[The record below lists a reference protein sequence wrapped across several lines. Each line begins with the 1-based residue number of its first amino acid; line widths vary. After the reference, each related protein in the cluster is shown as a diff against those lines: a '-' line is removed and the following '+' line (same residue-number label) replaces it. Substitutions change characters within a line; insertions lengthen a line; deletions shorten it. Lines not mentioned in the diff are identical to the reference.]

1 MTLVVLFY
9 IIIIPLF
16 PLIIGQNLS
25 IAPLAGP
32 LGIISLQL
40 FLGVTVKSIYLA
52 NNKHLFSI
60 YPWLQ
65 RSNDSF
71 ERAIIFMSLF
81 SFLLCLGYWLSTKY
95 ENKLILRRNKNFY
108 FSPLILNKKSS
119 YVSLIIAVAISLGIC
134 SLYLQQRGLLGLSV
148 LNLIVNA
155 NITKVAEIEGLKNAN
170 FGNTFAFTTQFFM
183 VTKIYLLIFFSNL
196 IVSRSKINKIG
207 FAILLVFC
215 LFQVIVTG
223 RRNELLNLI
232 VPLMVIAKMLAK
244 QPVSGQIEVK
254 QKPQKIINKFL
265 IIIIPASI
273 IIFGFITYV
282 RGNFDNN
289 LDFNILLS
297 FNNFIEP
304 ILESTYFADI
314 NILGSIIERMK
325 SRNLDFMMGQSYL
338 NVIYGFVPRFLWSDK
353 PAISLGIF
361 VKNEVFGLRGS
372 LGGIPPTMPGEAFI
386 NFGWWGLIVPF
397 IYGFVLRKFEY
408 FVLIKLAKST
418 LGLYL
423 YSLLIF
429 PIAWSLMQSSFA
441 ITINGIVSLTLLSYF
456 FWWITTKLIEQKT
469 YFNT

>member
-1 MTLVVLFY
+1 MTLVILFY

-16 PLIIGQNLS
+16 PLITGQNLS

-65 RSNDSF
+65 RSHDSF

-81 SFLLCLGYWLSTKY
+81 SFLLCWGYWLSTKY
-95 ENKLILRRNKNFY
+95 ENKLSFKHNKFSFY
-108 FSPLILNKKSS
+108 PLILTKKSS
-119 YVSLIIAVAISLGIC
+119 YISLIIAVAITLVVC

-155 NITKVAEIEGLKNAN
+155 NISKVAEIQGIKNAN
-170 FGNTFAFTTQFFM
+170 FGNTFAFTSQFFM

-196 IVSRSKINKIG
+196 VISRSKINKIG
-207 FAILLVFC
+207 FAILLLFC
-215 LFQVIVTG
+215 LFQVVITG

-232 VPLMVIAKMLAK
+232 APLIIMATILAK
-244 QPVSGQIEVK
+244 QNVFKQIEIK
-254 QKPQKIINKFL
+254 QKPQEIIKKFL

-273 IIFGFITYV
+273 LIFGFITYV
-282 RGNFDNN
+282 RGGFDDN
-289 LDFNILLS
+289 LNFNILLS

-314 NILGSIIERMK
+314 NILGSIMERMK
-325 SRNLDFMMGQSYL
+325 SRNIDFMMGQSYL
-338 NVIYGFVPRFLWSDK
+338 NVIYGFIPRFLWAEK

-361 VKNEVFGLRGS
+361 VKNEIFGMRGT

-386 NFGWWGLIVPF
+386 NFGWWGLIIPF
-397 IYGFVLRKFEY
+397 IYGFVLRRFEY
-408 FVLIKLAKST
+408 LVLSNFAKT
-418 LGLYL
+418 ELGLYL

-429 PIAWSLMQSSFA
+429 PLSWSLMQSSFA
-441 ITINGIVSLTLLSYF
+441 ITINGIVSLTLLTYLF
-456 FWWITTKLIEQKT
+456 LRITKLI
-469 YFNT
+469 N